1 MLLPPTD
8 HLPAEDK
15 HHHQQE
21 YPGYKHNNSYTLG
34 QPDVPRGGH
43 VVVGSGILTVFPSVL
58 LAAVTVIGAMCVL
71 AKGPVPTGVPGT
83 LINVTLTSAKKK
95 ERPLQ

>member
-1 MLLPPTD
+1 M
-8 HLPAEDK
+8 
-15 HHHQQE
+15 
-21 YPGYKHNNSYTLG
+21 
-34 QPDVPRGGH
+34 
-43 VVVGSGILTVFPSVL
+43 VGSGILTVFPSVL